1 MTTACVQ
8 AVALS
13 SLSNIAAQLLDR
25 YNNSLPLGIDPTQ
38 LLRFSTMSC
47 ISCPPNFLW
56 QDWLEKTWPG
66 RKGTVVIA
74 ASSGKGIDIEKGG
87 HGAEQEKLEREEKE
101 MHEGD
106 GGKGA
111 INWKNT
117 CIKSFVDCIT
127 LGAIW
132 NTLLFLIMLGVL
144 KGRGFEEVL
153 ASLCNVRRDR
163 PKIKFRRV
171 NAFQDTIPL
180 IVAGYKFW
188 PFVNFLTLALVPVEK
203 RIVVFSAAGLIWGV
217 FLSLFAAKK

>member
-1 MTTACVQ
+1 MATACVQ

-13 SLSNIAAQLLDR
+13 TLSNVAAQLLDR
-25 YNNSLPLGIDPTQ
+25 YQKSLPFGIDLIQ

-56 QDWLEKTWPG
+56 QSWLEKTWPG
-66 RKGTVVIA
+66 RRGTVGVV
-74 ASSGKGIDIEKGG
+74 ASSGNGIDLEAGG

-101 MHEGD
+101 MHEGNE
-106 GGKGA
+106 GKGA

-132 NTLLFLIMLGVL
+132 NTLLFLTMLGVL

-153 ASLCNVRRDR
+153 ASLRNVGF
-163 PKIKFRRV
+163 P
-171 NAFQDTIPL
+171 
-180 IVAGYKFW
+180 
-188 PFVNFLTLALVPVEK
+188 
-203 RIVVFSAAGLIWGV
+203 
-217 FLSLFAAKK
+217 

>member
-1 MTTACVQ
+1 MPSPMTTACVQ

-13 SLSNIAAQLLDR
+13 NLSNIAAQLLDR
-25 YNNSLPLGIDPTQ
+25 YNNSLPLGIDPIQ

-56 QDWLEKTWPG
+56 QGWLERTWPG

-111 INWKNT
+111 IDWKNT

-144 KGRGFEEVL
+144 KGRGLEEVL
-153 ASLCNVRRDR
+153 ASLRN
-163 PKIKFRRV
+163 
-171 NAFQDTIPL
+171 DTIPL